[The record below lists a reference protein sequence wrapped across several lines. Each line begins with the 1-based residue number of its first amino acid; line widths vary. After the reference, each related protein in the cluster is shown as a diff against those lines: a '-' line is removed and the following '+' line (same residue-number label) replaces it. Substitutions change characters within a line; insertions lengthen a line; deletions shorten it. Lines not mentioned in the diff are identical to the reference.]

1 MESPRLTR
9 PGALFPN
16 QGTPY
21 NRKPSIAMSI
31 LPNTPTSDAT
41 DAPFGHAAPLY
52 RAKGWPA
59 VLPLPKG
66 RKNPPPVGFTGKRAP
81 YPDDDRYAEWID
93 ECSDRNICVR
103 LGDVDDEHELGGIDV
118 DDYVKGG
125 KKKNGGAQL
134 KALEAELGPL
144 PPTYISSSRTD
155 GFSGKR
161 IYRVPKGL
169 AWRGQVD
176 KDVECISKG
185 YRFAAVWPSFN
196 PDSGDTETWFPPGA
210 PLTKEGRKL
219 WDGEIPNPATLPVL
233 PDAWIDYLTHKRMK
247 DSGDPIDMDS
257 SPDEIYAWAD
267 ATFPDG
273 QTMCALMQSKVGGHL
288 KRIAE
293 EATSH
298 DKLTNAHMNIFHL
311 AAEGHSGWNEA
322 VNQVEN
328 CFKKVCQERDKRSYD
343 ELKGE
348 IFRSRIN
355 GLRKVKGQCDERLAI
370 GAAATISQVCACNDP
385 YPDQKTFAKFLAN
398 LTKLLG
404 PKRNKRAASNATG
417 NRPELYDAKISEY
430 IAARYLTKFCYS
442 GALGW
447 MRWTGKHWRNVG
459 EPVVTEAVRLAVL
472 AFHREETNLFQ
483 QGSITADRLTATAKL
498 LSANRIA
505 SVVRLA
511 KGYLSVAD
519 ERWDAH
525 PDLLNCAN
533 GVVDLRT
540 GALRDHDPAL
550 MLTRMCPTEYHSG
563 ATHPD
568 WTSAL
573 EAVPN
578 DARQWLR
585 LRFGQG
591 VTGHAVPD
599 DVLVLLK
606 GDGDNG
612 KTTLI
617 GGIQNA
623 IGPDFAI
630 VLSEKALLARP
641 SDHSTELMPL
651 RGARLAL
658 IEELPE
664 LGHLNVKRLKTAFG
678 TEKISARLCRQ
689 DLVTF
694 DVTHSG
700 FITTNYLPRVD
711 ESDHGTWRRLRAVN
725 FPYRYRRPHETLEKP
740 TDRHGDPG
748 LRDRIKSSPDKQ
760 HEAILAWLVDGA
772 TAWYKNKR
780 TMPADPRSVTKFTK
794 KWRNSAD
801 AIARFWNHELISDPG
816 AHVMTTDLYWWF
828 EQWQKRHGRAP
839 WSDQTF
845 TARFIA
851 HETVAAAGVGKQYVR
866 RSRKGLARPELIDT
880 ATPKQFMAWL
890 GVRFRREDDP
900 IHDDEETAL

>member
-1 MESPRLTR
+1 MGFPRSQPNRQIQKDKFSLMDDTDNTR
-9 PGALFPN
+9 
-16 QGTPY
+16 
-21 NRKPSIAMSI
+21 
-31 LPNTPTSDAT
+31 T
-41 DAPFGHAAPLY
+41 DAARVDLSRPFGTAAPLY
-52 RAKGWPA
+52 RRKGWA
-59 VLPLPKG
+59 GTLWLPDGQKY
-66 RKNPPPVGFTGKRAP
+66 PPPTGYTGISAPWPEPATVKR
-81 YPDDDRYAEWID
+81 WINQHGTG
-93 ECSDRNICVR
+93 NIALR
-103 LGDVDDEHELGGIDV
+103 LAGIDDEYEIGAIDV
-118 DDYVKGG
+118 DDYEKGG

-134 KALEAELGPL
+134 KAIESEIGCEL
-144 PPTYISSSRTD
+144 PPTYVSTSRTD
-155 GFSGKR
+155 GVSGKR
-161 IYRVPKGL
+161 FYRVPRGL
-169 AWRGQVD
+169 RFRGKAAADIEIVQ
-176 KDVECISKG
+176 KRH
-185 YRFAAVWPSFN
+185 RFAVVWPSVN
-196 PDSGDTETWFPPGA
+196 PDSQAIETWFPPGA
-210 PLTKEGRKL
+210 PLTEEGRKL
-219 WDGEIPNPATLPVL
+219 WDGNIPDARNLPIL
-233 PDAWIDYLTHKRMK
+233 PDAWIEFLTQGRVKES
-247 DSGDPIDMDS
+247 DDPMDMDS
-257 SPDEIYAWAD
+257 SETDIYRWAD
-267 ATFPDG
+267 DTFHDG
-273 QTMCALMQSKVGGHL
+273 MTLCTTMQAKVNGHL

-298 DKLTNAHMNIFHL
+298 DKLYLAHMNIFKL
-311 AAEGHSGWNEA
+311 AAEGHRGWNEA
-322 VNQVEN
+322 INQIET
-328 CFKKVCQERDKRSYD
+328 CFKRVCMERDKRGLD
-343 ELKGE
+343 ELRGE

-355 GLRKVKGQCDERLAI
+355 GLRKIKGQCDERRTM
-370 GAAATISQVCACNDP
+370 GAAAIDAPCICGAKDSDVAA
-385 YPDQKTFAKFLAN
+385 YPDQKTFAKFLKS

-404 PKRNKRAASNATG
+404 PRRTTPTNANN

-430 IAARYLTKFCYS
+430 ISSRYLTKFCYS
-442 GALGW
+442 NALGW

-459 EPVVTEAVRLAVL
+459 EPDVVEAVRLAVL
-472 AFHREETNLFQ
+472 ALHREETNLFQ
-483 QGSITADRLTATAKL
+483 QGSVTADRLAATAKL
-498 LSANRIA
+498 LSANRIG
-505 SVVRLA
+505 SIVRLA

-540 GALRDHDPAL
+540 GTLRDHDPKL
-550 MLTRMCPTEYHSG
+550 MLTKLCRTEYHSG

-573 EAVPN
+573 EAVPD
-578 DARQWLR
+578 DARQWLQI
-585 LRFGQG
+585 RFGQG
-591 VTGHAVPD
+591 VSGHAVPD

-623 IGPDFAI
+623 IGADFAI

-678 TEKISARLCRQ
+678 TEKITARQICR

-748 LRDRIKSSPDKQ
+748 LRNRIKTSPDKQ
-760 HEAILAWLVDGA
+760 HEAILAWLVEGA
-772 TAWYKNKR
+772 TAWYQSKR
-780 TMPADPRSVTKFTK
+780 VMPAEPRSVAKFTK

-801 AIARFWNHELISDPG
+801 AIARFWNQELISDPG
-816 AHVMTTDLYWWF
+816 AHVMTTDLYWLF
-828 EQWQKRHGRAP
+828 EQWQKRHGHAP

-845 TARFIA
+845 TTRFVA
-851 HETVAAAGVGKQYVR
+851 HEAVAAASVRKQYVR
-866 RSRKGLARPELIDT
+866 RSRKGLQRPELIDT

-900 IHDDEETAL
+900 IHDDEGTAL